1 MSFIFSKKISLC
13 NALSFNLYELL
24 NLALY
29 EKGFG
34 INRAP
39 GTLQKALDNYEVDQK
54 VSKFGFKKKVA
65 VKTEDVSSD
74 QKPSPI
80 SSSCVSNTNNI
91 QHPDTTHNKNITPP
105 KNSAPTFQEN
115 KNHLQSRTS
124 NVSAASFNF
133 DNKRRNSTGNA
144 PTLPLQQN
152 QAAYENR
159 KINHEDTLNPNVPTV
174 NVNRKPVTKPSHS
187 TNGKNFEQNIAAQN
201 NYQPMNNQRCNAD
214 QPSSNVPMNK
224 RINKLARFAAGN
236 TQLKNSAPS
245 HIDHD
250 AVATP
255 LHQPHQ
261 PPNSTNSYQS
271 AQNQNSNISHSSSN
285 IPNNHS
291 TNTRTNQLAR
301 FVAGAAKS
309 PLSAPFH
316 RNQVTQPRNPLADRT
331 NSTFKRPSTARGQ
344 EEATPEAK
352 KPATAT
358 SRNPYGKAA
367 SSSF

>member
-1 MSFIFSKKISLC
+1 M
-13 NALSFNLYELL
+13 NLYVLL
-24 NLALY
+24 NSALY

-54 VSKFGFKKKVA
+54 VSKFGFKKKVV
-65 VKTEDVSSD
+65 VKAEDVPSD
-74 QKPSPI
+74 QKAT
-80 SSSCVSNTNNI
+80 SSSCVLNTNNI
-91 QHPDTTHNKNITPP
+91 QHPDTTHNKNITPL
-105 KNSAPTFQEN
+105 KNSTPTMAFQEN

-124 NVSAASFNF
+124 NVSAPSLNF

-152 QAAYENR
+152 QPAFESR
-159 KINHEDTLNPNVPTV
+159 KFNQEDTLNPNVPTV
-174 NVNRKPVTKPSHS
+174 NVNCEPVTKPIHS

-201 NYQPMNNQRCNAD
+201 NYQPMNNQRCNTN

-245 HIDHD
+245 YIDHD
-250 AVATP
+250 AVATSLP
-255 LHQPHQ
+255 QPHQ
-261 PPNSTNSYQS
+261 PANSTNSYQS
-271 AQNQNSNISHSSSN
+271 AQNQNSNITQSSSN
-285 IPNNHS
+285 IPTNHS
-291 TNTRTNQLAR
+291 TNTRTNQLAQ
-301 FVAGAAKS
+301 FAAGAAKS
-309 PLSAPFH
+309 PNSAPAH
-316 RNQVTQPRNPLADRT
+316 RNQVAQPRNPLADRT

-352 KPATAT
+352 KPATVA